1 MLSLNNLYDKFEFT
15 ENNHIKYWYDNDPSK
30 IFRDN
35 DWQQTVST
43 VGHSMRPRLT
53 FRGEL
58 IRTTKIISRK
68 HKEPMA
74 VFFSGGLDSEIALQ
88 AWMESRAPFRP
99 VIVKFKDDLNSA
111 DVNQATGFCESAGL
125 TPTYLD
131 FDPVA
136 FYESGDW
143 QRICKEYQSYTF
155 YQQVLCKVAEN
166 FAEPMITID
175 EVEIEKTPDMDHL
188 LKTGEHRMHW
198 VFLKKEDQDGVWRRF
213 VAKTGIPAYN
223 NFYTYNPETMLAF
236 LEGYVVNRLITDRMP
251 GKIGWTSSKNEIYGS
266 LTRYPFDPRPKRTG
280 VEKLFHI
287 WTDVEHQCANLLF
300 ATEPRIYE
308 FGAHDL
314 IKNMK
319 QGKVSVCKTI

>member
-1 MLSLNNLYDKFEFT
+1 MLSQNNLYEKFEFT
-15 ENNHIKYWYDNDPSK
+15 ENNHIKYWYDNDPDN
-30 IFRDN
+30 IFRQD
-35 DWQQTVST
+35 DWQTT
-43 VGHSMRPRLT
+43 VGTVGYCQRPRLT

-88 AWMESRAPFRP
+88 AWMESRVPFRP
-99 VIVKFKDDLNSA
+99 VIVRFKDELNIA
-111 DVNQATGFCESAGL
+111 DVSQATEFCNTTGL
-125 TPTYLD
+125 EPIYID
-131 FDPVA
+131 FDPVR

-143 QRICKEYQSYTF
+143 QRVSKEYQSYTF
-155 YQQVLCKVAEN
+155 YQQVLCKIAED
-166 FAEPMITID
+166 FAKPMITID
-175 EVEIEKTPDMDHL
+175 EVEIEKTPDMEHL

-223 NFYTYNPETMLAF
+223 NFYTYNPETMLSF
-236 LEGYVVNRLITDRMP
+236 LEGYVVNRLITDQMP
-251 GKIGWTSSKNEIYGS
+251 GKLGWTSSKNEIYGT
-266 LTRYPFDPRPKRTG
+266 LTRYPFKPRPKRTG

-308 FGAHDL
+308 FGVQDL